1 MFIVA
6 DTRLLKR
13 EHTRIAQLFAEF
25 EALPERA
32 CVGRQA
38 LMQEIDELVRRH
50 MEHERGNP
58 DRYALIL
65 RLLGEIA
72 KMDCHDVMYVPRV
85 LVLRNLLLLH
95 IQEEAV

>member
-1 MFIVA
+1 VTDA
-6 DTRLLKR
+6 VLLKR

-38 LMQEIDELVRRH
+38 LMQEIDDLVRRH
-50 MEHERGNP
+50 FAHEHGNAEQ
-58 DRYALIL
+58 YNLML
-65 RLLGEIA
+65 RLLAEIA